1 MFRNNSRQK
10 KSKLCFFYRL
20 QHFLKTVHHNL
31 WTPLSY
37 KVVNMILMGCSNGLS
52 EHDLTWG
59 HNMKVEV
66 QKESSVSIPLSKDIC
81 EALEN
86 KKHLLFTRGYD
97 VK

>member
-1 MFRNNSRQK
+1 
-10 KSKLCFFYRL
+10 
-20 QHFLKTVHHNL
+20 
-31 WTPLSY
+31 
-37 KVVNMILMGCSNGLS
+37 
-52 EHDLTWG
+52 
-59 HNMKVEV
+59 MKVEV